1 MATRYGTSPWLHLS
15 PPSRMP
21 AYPRYRGARAADVVI
36 IGGGLT
42 GCAAAYLCANAG
54 LTTILL
60 EQDRIGRARTARGV
74 GVLTPEPGPSFRDV
88 VSAHGLR
95 SARRVFE
102 AWRRG
107 ALDGAALLR
116 RLRISC
122 ALDPRDTI
130 AAVRRDQEKPA
141 RREYDARRQAGLDAA
156 WLTGRQLQARMRVE
170 AAGALKV
177 GGGFALDP
185 YRACLGLASA
195 AAARGAAC
203 FERSKMKKVRFTRRH
218 ADVVADEGTIR
229 TKRVIVA
236 TGSATAEF
244 KALQRHL
251 TRQEAYVVLTAR
263 MPAAMRRQVGDPRA
277 LLTDLHA
284 PPHHVRWMGD
294 DRLII
299 AGGDQ
304 RETPERKRPAIV
316 LQRTNELM
324 YELLT
329 MYPAI
334 YGLQPEYGWDAPYG
348 QSADGLMYIGAHRNF
363 PHHLFALGDRAA
375 SVTGAFVAARILL
388 RAIQG
393 TPDPADEVFSWT
405 R

>member
-1 MATRYGTSPWLHLS
+1 MPIRYGTSPWLHLS
-15 PPSRMP
+15 PPSLVP
-21 AYPRYRGARAADVVI
+21 SFPRYRGARTVDVVV

-54 LTTILL
+54 LSTILL
-60 EQDRIGRARTARGV
+60 EQERIGQARTARGL

-88 VSAHGLR
+88 VAAHGLR
-95 SARRVFE
+95 AARHVFG

-107 ALDGAALLR
+107 ARDGAALLR
-116 RLRISC
+116 RLGIAC
-122 ALDPRDTI
+122 ALDRRDTLL
-130 AAVRRDQEKPA
+130 AVRREEERLV
-141 RREYDARRQAGLDAA
+141 RREYDARREGGLDAA
-156 WLTGRQLQARMRVE
+156 WLTQRQMQARMRIE

-177 GGGFALDP
+177 GDGFSLDP
-185 YRACLGLASA
+185 YRACIGLAA
-195 AAARGAAC
+195 AATARGAAC
-203 FERSKMKKVRFTRRH
+203 FERSKVRKVPFTRRH
-218 ADVVADEGTIR
+218 ADVIAEGGKIR
-229 TKRVIVA
+229 TRRVIVA

-251 TRQEAYVVLTAR
+251 TRREAYVVLTAR
-263 MPAAMRRQVGDPRA
+263 MPAAMRRELGDRRVV
-277 LLTDLHA
+277 LTDLHV

-294 DRLII
+294 DRLLI

-304 RETPERKRPAIV
+304 QETPEKKRPAV
-316 LQRTNELM
+316 VVQRTNELM
-324 YELLT
+324 YELLK

-363 PHHLFALGDRAA
+363 PHHLFALGDRAV

-388 RAIQG
+388 RAVQG
-393 TPDPADEVFSWT
+393 TPDAADEVFGWN